1 MRKNTSVNIR
11 LTTEEKEQFLRFAE
25 ESGFGPN
32 LSEFIRQTV
41 LNKNYKK
48 ILENEILKTSSVT
61 QSKHDSLSVFLKNE
75 ISDLKNQNA
84 ELLKQNENLLNLI
97 KFMFL
102 EKDVYEKKG
111 MLGGGKKELTEEA
124 KEILNKI

>member
-11 LTTEEKEQFLRFAE
+11 LTTEEKEQFLRHAE

-48 ILENEILKTSSVT
+48 ILENEI
-61 QSKHDSLSVFLKNE
+61 SKNKMDTEIHYDELTVFLKNE
-75 ISDLKNQNA
+75 IDSLKN
-84 ELLKQNENLLNLI
+84 QNENLLKLV

-124 KEILNKI
+124 KEILDKI

>member
-11 LTTEEKEQFLRFAE
+11 LTTEEKEKFLRLAE

-48 ILENEILKTSSVT
+48 ILENEISKTSSVT
-61 QSKHDSLSVFLKNE
+61 QSKHDSLSAFLKNE

-124 KEILNKI
+124 KEILDKI

>member
-11 LTTEEKEQFLRFAE
+11 LTTEEKEKFLRHAE

-48 ILENEILKTSSVT
+48 ILENEI
-61 QSKHDSLSVFLKNE
+61 SKNKMDTEIHYDELTVFLKNE
-75 ISDLKNQNA
+75 IDSLKN
-84 ELLKQNENLLNLI
+84 QNENLLNLI

-124 KEILNKI
+124 KEILDQI

>member
-11 LTTEEKEQFLRFAE
+11 LTTEEKEKFLRHAE

-48 ILENEILKTSSVT
+48 ILENEI
-61 QSKHDSLSVFLKNE
+61 SKNKMDTEIHYDELTVFLKNE
-75 ISDLKNQNA
+75 IDSLKN
-84 ELLKQNENLLNLI
+84 QNENLLKLV

-124 KEILNKI
+124 KEILDKI

>member
-1 MRKNTSVNIR
+1 MKKTTSVNIR
-11 LTTEEKEQFLRFAE
+11 LTASEKEKFLRLAE

-32 LSEFIRQTV
+32 LSEFIRQSI
-41 LNKNYKK
+41 LDQNYKSF
-48 ILENEILKTSSVT
+48 IET
-61 QSKHDSLSVFLKNE
+61 QISKNKMATEMHYDELTVFLKNE
-75 ISDLKNQNA
+75 IDSLKN
-84 ELLKQNENLLNLI
+84 QNENLLKLV

-124 KEILNKI
+124 KEILDKI

>member
-75 ISDLKNQNA
+75 ISDLKIQNA

-124 KEILNKI
+124 KEILDQI